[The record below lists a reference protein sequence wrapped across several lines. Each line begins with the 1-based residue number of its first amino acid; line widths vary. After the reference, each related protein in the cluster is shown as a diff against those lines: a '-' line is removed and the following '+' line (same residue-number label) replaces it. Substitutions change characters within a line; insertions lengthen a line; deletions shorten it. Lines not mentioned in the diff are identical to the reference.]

1 MLKLLF
7 EQDLELEIA
16 HFQCIPFQSG
26 VSVSSQW
33 RRLKTAVT
41 SGPVKFTLSALQQ
54 QQGVLLNK

>member
-16 HFQCIPFQSG
+16 HFQAYLFRVVYQYLLSG
-26 VSVSSQW
+26 E
-33 RRLKTAVT
+33 VT